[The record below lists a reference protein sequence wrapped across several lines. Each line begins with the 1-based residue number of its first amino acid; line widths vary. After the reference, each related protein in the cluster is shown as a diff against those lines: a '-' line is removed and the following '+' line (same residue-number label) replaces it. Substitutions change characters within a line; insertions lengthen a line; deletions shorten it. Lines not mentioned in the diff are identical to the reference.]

1 MAGTDGDGEDEDGE
15 DGEELS
21 SPPTI
26 SHAPSIHTAILAKIA
41 NIKTLREA
49 FFLFRLFVLIFVLN
63 PRVL

>member
-1 MAGTDGDGEDEDGE
+1 MDGEDEDEDE

-26 SHAPSIHTAILAKIA
+26 SHAPSPHTAILAKIA